1 MVWRLCDEGDLLR
14 FTFAQLHY
22 DHSASSLSAP
32 PSVSRGSGSA
42 RKLAQQ
48 TLELQKEI
56 AESVKSIGRAVTRC
70 SDDTS
75 YERASKIHCL
85 DKLKA
90 DHYLVFKDSKCQA
103 NSQEERDA
111 AADYVKDLDEMIDS
125 LKAEL
130 MG

>member
-1 MVWRLCDEGDLLR
+1 MCLTCGLHDE
-14 FTFAQLHY
+14 HC
-22 DHSASSLSAP
+22 ASSLIAP
-32 PSVSRGSGSA
+32 PSVARGSGSA
-42 RKLAQQ
+42 RKLAYQ

-56 AESVKSIGRAVTRC
+56 AESVKNIGKAVARC
-70 SDDTS
+70 ADDSS
-75 YERASKIHCL
+75 YERASKIRRL

-90 DHYLVFKDSKCQA
+90 DRYLVFRDSKCT
-103 NSQEERDA
+103 NSSQEERDA